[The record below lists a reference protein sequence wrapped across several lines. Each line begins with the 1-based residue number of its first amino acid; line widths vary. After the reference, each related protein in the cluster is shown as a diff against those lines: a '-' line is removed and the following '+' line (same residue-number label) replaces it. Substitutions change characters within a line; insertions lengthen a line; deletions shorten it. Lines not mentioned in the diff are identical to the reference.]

1 MTHNLSPGIAFAAAA
16 VKGLRPLRDL
26 LRKPFTAASLR
37 VYVSQGCPFGRMA
50 SAQVLLG
57 PTPFCRK
64 DTLLLTIRT
73 THKPATDLWI
83 PAAQAARPC
92 AMVASSLLSGVLS
105 RWFNYAVSGR
115 CDPKGLHINKRI
127 K

>member
-1 MTHNLSPGIAFAAAA
+1 MKKWFFVYESFYASVSRDGFSIHLKCAPKTVADRTHRKQNERLDAYVGIRGIEALFDE
-16 VKGLRPLRDL
+16 L
-26 LRKPFTAASLR
+26 
-37 VYVSQGCPFGRMA
+37 CPFGRMA

-105 RWFNYAVSGR
+105 LWFNYA
-115 CDPKGLHINKRI
+115 
-127 K
+127 